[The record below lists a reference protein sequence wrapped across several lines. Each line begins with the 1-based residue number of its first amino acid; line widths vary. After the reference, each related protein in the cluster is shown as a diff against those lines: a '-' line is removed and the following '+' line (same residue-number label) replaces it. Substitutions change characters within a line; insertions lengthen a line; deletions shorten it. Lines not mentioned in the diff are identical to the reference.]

1 MLELLRGSITHKE
14 IAMAGLSVNK
24 VNVEDI
30 FVPPYPAGYDK
41 EVWVVFRDGKPFRI
55 YHSEDLA
62 LKEKD
67 RLEGVYASLP
77 RDESA
82 PEEQKLKSSSS
93 KSTPP

>member
-1 MLELLRGSITHKE
+1 MS
-14 IAMAGLSVNK
+14 GLSVDK

-77 RDESA
+77 KDDSDL
-82 PEEQKLKSSSS
+82 EEQELKISSS